1 MKFGEKV
8 VEVTTAIEAETGI
21 EEENVKTIDIYD
33 DVIPNMHVKRQ
44 KKPVALLQSPRVNEY
59 DSTSRTKKSIVKD
72 IFTFPDGVSPTMA
85 RYIDAFEAQY
95 KKGLIRKNNGDC
107 GMYVK
112 YFINE
117 KLNDMP
123 KTFNISHIRRN
134 LAAQLYAY
142 GKQKQDGDY
151 DVDNEWMSKETD

>member
-1 MKFGEKV
+1 MPIRKSDKWVEICNKVVEKNDKKIKNSDKRIKESDKVLEMNLNWKMKFGEKV

-95 KKGLIRKNNGDC
+95 KKGLIRKN
-107 GMYVK
+107 K
-112 YFINE
+112 
-117 KLNDMP
+117 
-123 KTFNISHIRRN
+123 
-134 LAAQLYAY
+134 
-142 GKQKQDGDY
+142 
-151 DVDNEWMSKETD
+151 